1 MGGFRLPDERYEEM
15 KVIVVDMFERY
26 QVTCVPISG
35 FEIASKMGITVI
47 PYSAYDEKAQ
57 DLLMKKSEDG
67 FFVEM
72 IDGNHCIFYNDTMGY
87 GRINHTIMHEIAHI
101 ILKHTE
107 ESDLAE
113 AEVSFF
119 AKYALAPPVLIRKL
133 KLNDP
138 YEISDVFDIS
148 LEAAQYAYGY
158 YQKRKNWGSKYLT
171 SYEQKTLELF
181 EEVM

>member
-1 MGGFRLPDERYEEM
+1 MAGFRLPDDRYEEI

-26 QVTCVPISG
+26 QVSCVPISS

-47 PYSAYDEKAQ
+47 PYSAYDEKTQ
-57 DLLMKKSEDG
+57 TLLEKKSEDG

-72 IDGNHCIFYNDTMGY
+72 IEGKHYIFYNDTMGY

-101 ILKHTE
+101 VLEHTE
-107 ESDLAE
+107 DSDLAE

-133 KLNDP
+133 KLEDP
-138 YEISDVFDIS
+138 YEIATTFDIS
-148 LEAAQYAYGY
+148 FEAALYAYDY
-158 YQKRKNWGSKYLT
+158 YQKRKNWGGKYLT